1 MNKVLRYPSPDV
13 YIFWNM
19 IGNIQQN
26 ISRTLLEPGS
36 IFTFVFEVEEL
47 AGNWFVLELK
57 DNMDVKVRFLK
68 TGIWVYNRRMAYEEV
83 YYGQDIFNCDDDE

>member
-1 MNKVLRYPSPDV
+1 MV
-13 YIFWNM
+13 
-19 IGNIQQN
+19 GNIQEN

-57 DNMDVKVRFLK
+57 ENMDVKVRFLK
-68 TGIWVYNRRMAYEEV
+68 TGVWVYHKRMRYEDV
-83 YYGQDIFNCDDDE
+83 YYGQDIFHCDDETLAERPEG